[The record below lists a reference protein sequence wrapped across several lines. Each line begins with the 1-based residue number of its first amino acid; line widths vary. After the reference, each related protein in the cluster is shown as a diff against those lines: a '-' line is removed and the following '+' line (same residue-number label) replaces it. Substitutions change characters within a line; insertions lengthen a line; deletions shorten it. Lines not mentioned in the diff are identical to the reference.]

1 MIFDQ
6 MERRIKEMK
15 ELRRLETIKANR
27 VQQEATDIK
36 YHNLVTQVKGFVNIL
51 QYFQTELKFE
61 LSDSYKA
68 EISDLLAKLQEVIKD
83 GYANKDL
90 VTESENDFKNILIA
104 IKKDWA
110 KHHTSLTSTTVNTLK
125 IIGGIESDQ
134 VEACLTDI
142 KNASAWQMD
151 VTVYKKLKKA
161 LDSADSLIEKMSL
174 DQDIIAFLTKMTSG
188 KATFYD
194 LNDKVMDWIKK
205 ESLEKRV
212 KLSFTA
218 R

>member
-15 ELRRLETIKANR
+15 ELRRLETIKSNR

-36 YHNLVTQVKGFVNIL
+36 YHNLVAQVKGFINIL

-61 LSDSYKA
+61 ISDSYKI
-68 EISDLLAKLQEVIKD
+68 EISTLFGKLQEVIKD

-90 VTESENDFKNILIA
+90 VTESENDFRNILNT
-104 IKKDWA
+104 IKKDWT

-142 KNASAWQMD
+142 KNASTWQMD

-174 DQDIIAFLTKMTSG
+174 DQDIIEFLTKMTSG
-188 KATFYD
+188 RATFYD

>member
-15 ELRRLETIKANR
+15 ELRRLETIKSNR

-36 YHNLVTQVKGFVNIL
+36 YHNLVAQVKGFMNIL
-51 QYFQTELKFE
+51 QYFQTESKFE
-61 LSDSYKA
+61 ISDSYKI
-68 EISDLLAKLQEVIKD
+68 EISTLFGKLQEVIKD

-90 VTESENDFKNILIA
+90 VTESENDFRNILNT
-104 IKKDWA
+104 IKKDWT

-142 KNASAWQMD
+142 KNASTWQMD

-174 DQDIIAFLTKMTSG
+174 DQDIIEFLTKMTSG
-188 KATFYD
+188 RATFYD

>member
-15 ELRRLETIKANR
+15 ELRRLETIKSNR

-36 YHNLVTQVKGFVNIL
+36 YHNLVAQVKGFINIL

-61 LSDSYKA
+61 ISDSYKI
-68 EISDLLAKLQEVIKD
+68 EISTLFGKLQEVIKD

-90 VTESENDFKNILIA
+90 VTESENDFRNILNT
-104 IKKDWA
+104 IKKDWT

-142 KNASAWQMD
+142 KNASTWQMD

-174 DQDIIAFLTKMTSG
+174 DQDIIEFLTKMTSG
-188 KATFYD
+188 RATFYD

-205 ESLEKRV
+205 ESLENRV

>member
-6 MERRIKEMK
+6 IDRRIKEMK

-27 VQQEATDIK
+27 VQQEATDMK
-36 YHNLVTQVKGFVNIL
+36 YHNLVGQVKDYMDIVHYL
-51 QYFQTELKFE
+51 QNELGYE
-61 LSDSYKA
+61 VSDSHKT
-68 EISDLLAKLQEVIKD
+68 EINALLVKLQEVIKE
-83 GYANKDL
+83 GYSDKEL
-90 VTESENDFKNILIA
+90 VTESENDFKNLLTA
-104 IKKDWA
+104 IKKEWA
-110 KHHTSLTSTTVNTLK
+110 KYHTSLTSTTVNTLK
-125 IIGGIESDQ
+125 IIGGIKSDQ

-142 KNASAWQMD
+142 KNASTWQMD
-151 VTVYKKLKKA
+151 LAVYKKLKKA

-188 KATFYD
+188 KATFLD

>member
-6 MERRIKEMK
+6 MKRRIKEMK
-15 ELRRLETIKANR
+15 ELRRLETIKANK
-27 VQQEATDIK
+27 VQQEATDTK
-36 YHNLVTQVKGFVNIL
+36 YHGLVIQVKGFIDIL
-51 QYFQTELKFE
+51 QYLQTELGFE
-61 LSDSYKA
+61 VSDSCKA
-68 EISDLLAKLQEVIKD
+68 EINTLLGKLQEVIKD

-90 VTESENDFKNILIA
+90 VTESEVDLKNILGI
-104 IKKDWA
+104 IKKDWT
-110 KHHTSLTSTTVNTLK
+110 KHHTNLTSTTVNTLK

-134 VEACLTDI
+134 VEACLSDI
-142 KNASAWQMD
+142 KDASAWQMD
-151 VTVYKKLKKA
+151 LAVYKKLKKA
-161 LDSADSLIEKMSL
+161 LDRADSLIEKMSL

-194 LNDKVMDWIKK
+194 LNDKVMDWIKR
-205 ESLEKRV
+205 ESLEKRI

>member
-36 YHNLVTQVKGFVNIL
+36 YRNLVVQVKGFMNVL

-61 LSDSYKA
+61 VSDSYKA
-68 EISDLLAKLQEVIKD
+68 EISALFVKLQEVIKD

-90 VTESENDFKNILIA
+90 VIESENDFKNIINT
-104 IKKDWA
+104 IKKDWT

-205 ESLEKRV
+205 EALEKRV

>member
-15 ELRRLETIKANR
+15 ELRRLETIKSNR

-36 YHNLVTQVKGFVNIL
+36 YHNLVAQVKGFINIL

-61 LSDSYKA
+61 ISDSYKI
-68 EISDLLAKLQEVIKD
+68 EISTLFGKLQEVIKD

-90 VTESENDFKNILIA
+90 VTESENDFRNILNT
-104 IKKDWA
+104 IKKDWT

-134 VEACLTDI
+134 DEACLTDI
-142 KNASAWQMD
+142 KNASTWQMD

-174 DQDIIAFLTKMTSG
+174 DQDIIEFLTKMTSG
-188 KATFYD
+188 RATFYD

>member
-1 MIFDQ
+1 

-15 ELRRLETIKANR
+15 ELRRLETIKSNR

-36 YHNLVTQVKGFVNIL
+36 YHNLVAQVKGFINIL

-61 LSDSYKA
+61 ISDSYKI
-68 EISDLLAKLQEVIKD
+68 EISTLFGKLQEVIED

-90 VTESENDFKNILIA
+90 VTESENDFRNILNT
-104 IKKDWA
+104 IKKDWT

-142 KNASAWQMD
+142 KNASTWQMD

-174 DQDIIAFLTKMTSG
+174 DQDIIEFLTKMTSG
-188 KATFYD
+188 RATFYD

>member
-36 YHNLVTQVKGFVNIL
+36 YHNLVAQVKGFMNIL

-61 LSDSYKA
+61 VSDSYKI
-68 EISDLLAKLQEVIKD
+68 EISALFAKLQEVIKD

-90 VTESENDFKNILIA
+90 VAESENDFKNIINT
-104 IKKDWA
+104 IKKDWT

-151 VTVYKKLKKA
+151 VTVYKKLKKT

-205 ESLEKRV
+205 EALEKRV

>member
-15 ELRRLETIKANR
+15 ELRRLETIKSNR

-36 YHNLVTQVKGFVNIL
+36 YHNLVAQVKGFINIL

-61 LSDSYKA
+61 VSDSYKT
-68 EISDLLAKLQEVIKD
+68 EIRALLAKLQEVIKD

-90 VTESENDFKNILIA
+90 VTESENDFRNILNT
-104 IKKDWA
+104 IKKDWT

-142 KNASAWQMD
+142 KNASTWQMD

-174 DQDIIAFLTKMTSG
+174 DQDIIDFLTKMTSG

-194 LNDKVMDWIKK
+194 LNDKVMEWIKK

>member
-15 ELRRLETIKANR
+15 ELRRLETIKSNR

-36 YHNLVTQVKGFVNIL
+36 YHNLVAQVKGFINIL

-61 LSDSYKA
+61 ISDSYKI
-68 EISDLLAKLQEVIKD
+68 EISTLFGKLQEVIKD

-90 VTESENDFKNILIA
+90 VTESENDFRNILNT
-104 IKKDWA
+104 IKKDWT

-125 IIGGIESDQ
+125 IIEGIESDQ

-142 KNASAWQMD
+142 KNASTWQMD

-174 DQDIIAFLTKMTSG
+174 DQDIIEFLTKMTSG
-188 KATFYD
+188 RATFYD

>member
-15 ELRRLETIKANR
+15 ELRRLETIKSNR

-36 YHNLVTQVKGFVNIL
+36 YHNLVAQVKGFINIL

-61 LSDSYKA
+61 ISDSYKI
-68 EISDLLAKLQEVIKD
+68 EISTLFGKLQEVIKD

-90 VTESENDFKNILIA
+90 VTESENDFRNILNT
-104 IKKDWA
+104 IKKDWT

-142 KNASAWQMD
+142 KNASTWQMD

-174 DQDIIAFLTKMTSG
+174 DQDIIEFLTKMTSG
-188 KATFYD
+188 RATFYD

-212 KLSFTA
+212 KLSFTT

>member
-36 YHNLVTQVKGFVNIL
+36 YRNLVVQVKGFMNVL

-61 LSDSYKA
+61 VSDSYKA
-68 EISDLLAKLQEVIKD
+68 EISALFVKLQEVIKD

-90 VTESENDFKNILIA
+90 VTESENDFKNIINT
-104 IKKDWA
+104 IKKDWT

-205 ESLEKRV
+205 EALEKRV

>member
-1 MIFDQ
+1 

-15 ELRRLETIKANR
+15 ELRRLETIKSNR

-36 YHNLVTQVKGFVNIL
+36 YHNLVAQVKGFINIL

-61 LSDSYKA
+61 ISDSYKI
-68 EISDLLAKLQEVIKD
+68 EISTLFGKLQEVIED

-90 VTESENDFKNILIA
+90 VTESENDFRNILNT
-104 IKKDWA
+104 IKKDWT

-125 IIGGIESDQ
+125 IIGRIESDQ

-142 KNASAWQMD
+142 KNASTWQMD

-174 DQDIIAFLTKMTSG
+174 DQDIIEFLTKMTSG
-188 KATFYD
+188 RATFYD

>member
-36 YHNLVTQVKGFVNIL
+36 YHNLVAQVKGFINIL

-61 LSDSYKA
+61 ISDSYKI
-68 EISDLLAKLQEVIKD
+68 EISTLFGKLQEVIKD

-90 VTESENDFKNILIA
+90 VTESENDFRNILNT
-104 IKKDWA
+104 IKKDWT

-134 VEACLTDI
+134 VEVCLTDI
-142 KNASAWQMD
+142 KNASTWQMD

-174 DQDIIAFLTKMTSG
+174 DQDIIEFLTKMTSG
-188 KATFYD
+188 RATFYD

>member
-1 MIFDQ
+1 

-15 ELRRLETIKANR
+15 ELRRLETIKSNR

-36 YHNLVTQVKGFVNIL
+36 YHNLVAQVKGFINIL

-61 LSDSYKA
+61 ISDSYKI
-68 EISDLLAKLQEVIKD
+68 EISTLFGKLQEVIKD

-90 VTESENDFKNILIA
+90 VTESENDFRNILNT
-104 IKKDWA
+104 IKKDWT

-142 KNASAWQMD
+142 KNASTWQMD

-174 DQDIIAFLTKMTSG
+174 DQDIIEFLTKMTSG
-188 KATFYD
+188 RATFYD

>member
-1 MIFDQ
+1 

-15 ELRRLETIKANR
+15 ELRRLETIKSNR

-36 YHNLVTQVKGFVNIL
+36 YHNLVAQVKGFINIL

-61 LSDSYKA
+61 ISDSYKI
-68 EISDLLAKLQEVIKD
+68 EISTLFGKLQEVIEN

-90 VTESENDFKNILIA
+90 VTESENDFRNILNT
-104 IKKDWA
+104 IKKDWT

-142 KNASAWQMD
+142 KNASTWQMD

-174 DQDIIAFLTKMTSG
+174 DQDIIEFLTKMTSG
-188 KATFYD
+188 RATFYD

>member
-1 MIFDQ
+1 

-15 ELRRLETIKANR
+15 ELRRLETIKSNR

-36 YHNLVTQVKGFVNIL
+36 YHNLVAQVKGFINIL

-61 LSDSYKA
+61 ISDSYKI
-68 EISDLLAKLQEVIKD
+68 EISTLFGKLQEVIKD

-90 VTESENDFKNILIA
+90 VTDSENDFRNILNT
-104 IKKDWA
+104 IKKDCTN
-110 KHHTSLTSTTVNTLK
+110 HHTSLTSTTVNTLK

-142 KNASAWQMD
+142 KNASTWQMD

-174 DQDIIAFLTKMTSG
+174 DQDIIEFLTKMTSG
-188 KATFYD
+188 RATFYD

>member
-15 ELRRLETIKANR
+15 ELRRLETIKSNR

-36 YHNLVTQVKGFVNIL
+36 YHNLVAQVKGFINIL

-61 LSDSYKA
+61 ISDSYKI
-68 EISDLLAKLQEVIKD
+68 EISTLFGKLQEVIEN

-90 VTESENDFKNILIA
+90 VTESENDFRNILNT
-104 IKKDWA
+104 IKKDWT

-142 KNASAWQMD
+142 KNASTWQMD

-174 DQDIIAFLTKMTSG
+174 DQDIIEFLTKMTSG
-188 KATFYD
+188 RATFYD

>member
-36 YHNLVTQVKGFVNIL
+36 YHNLVAQVKGFINIL

-61 LSDSYKA
+61 VSDSYKT
-68 EISDLLAKLQEVIKD
+68 EIRALLAKLQEVIKD

-90 VTESENDFKNILIA
+90 VTESENDFKNIINT
-104 IKKDWA
+104 IKKDWT

-142 KNASAWQMD
+142 KNASTWQMD

-174 DQDIIAFLTKMTSG
+174 DQDIIDFLTKMTSG

-194 LNDKVMDWIKK
+194 LNDKVMEWIKK

>member
-15 ELRRLETIKANR
+15 ELRRLETIKSNR

-36 YHNLVTQVKGFVNIL
+36 YHNLVAQVKGFINIL

-61 LSDSYKA
+61 ISDSYKI
-68 EISDLLAKLQEVIKD
+68 EISTLFGKLQEVIKD

-90 VTESENDFKNILIA
+90 VTESENDFRNILNT
-104 IKKDWA
+104 IKKDWT

-134 VEACLTDI
+134 VEECLTDI
-142 KNASAWQMD
+142 KNASTWQMD

-174 DQDIIAFLTKMTSG
+174 DQDIIEFLTKMTSG
-188 KATFYD
+188 RATFYD

>member
-15 ELRRLETIKANR
+15 ELRRLETIKSNR

-36 YHNLVTQVKGFVNIL
+36 YHNLVAQVKGFINIL

-61 LSDSYKA
+61 ISDSYKI
-68 EISDLLAKLQEVIKD
+68 EISTLFGKLQEVIED

-90 VTESENDFKNILIA
+90 VTESENDFRNILNT
-104 IKKDWA
+104 IKKDWT

-142 KNASAWQMD
+142 KNASTWQMD

-174 DQDIIAFLTKMTSG
+174 DQDIIEFLTKMTSG
-188 KATFYD
+188 RATFYD

>member
-36 YHNLVTQVKGFVNIL
+36 YRNLVVQVKGFMNVL

-61 LSDSYKA
+61 VSDSYKA
-68 EISDLLAKLQEVIKD
+68 EISALFVKLQEVIKD

-90 VTESENDFKNILIA
+90 VAESENDFKNIINT
-104 IKKDWA
+104 IKKDWT

-205 ESLEKRV
+205 EALEKRV

>member
-6 MERRIKEMK
+6 MEGRIKEMK
-15 ELRRLETIKANR
+15 ELRRLETIKSNR

-36 YHNLVTQVKGFVNIL
+36 YHNLVAQVKGFINIL

-61 LSDSYKA
+61 ISDSYKI
-68 EISDLLAKLQEVIKD
+68 EISTLFGKLQEVIKD

-90 VTESENDFKNILIA
+90 VTESENDFRNILNT
-104 IKKDWA
+104 IKKDWT

-142 KNASAWQMD
+142 KNASTWQMD

-174 DQDIIAFLTKMTSG
+174 DQDIIEFLTKMTSG
-188 KATFYD
+188 RATFYD

>member
-15 ELRRLETIKANR
+15 ELRRLETIKSNR

-36 YHNLVTQVKGFVNIL
+36 YHNLVAQVKGFINIL

-61 LSDSYKA
+61 ISDSYKI
-68 EISDLLAKLQEVIKD
+68 EISTLFGKLQEVIKD

-90 VTESENDFKNILIA
+90 VTESENDFRNILNT
-104 IKKDWA
+104 IKKDWT

-142 KNASAWQMD
+142 KNASTWQMD

-174 DQDIIAFLTKMTSG
+174 DQDIIEFLTKMTSG
-188 KATFYD
+188 RATFYD
-194 LNDKVMDWIKK
+194 LNDKVLDWIKK

>member
-15 ELRRLETIKANR
+15 ELRRLETIKSNR

-36 YHNLVTQVKGFVNIL
+36 YHNLVAQVKGFINIL
-51 QYFQTELKFE
+51 QYFQTELKFQI
-61 LSDSYKA
+61 SDSYKI
-68 EISDLLAKLQEVIKD
+68 EISTLFGKLQEVIKD

-90 VTESENDFKNILIA
+90 VTESENDFRNILNT
-104 IKKDWA
+104 IKKDWT

-142 KNASAWQMD
+142 KNASTWQMD

-174 DQDIIAFLTKMTSG
+174 DQDIIEFLTKMTSG
-188 KATFYD
+188 RATFYD

>member
-1 MIFDQ
+1 

-15 ELRRLETIKANR
+15 ELRRLETIKSNR

-36 YHNLVTQVKGFVNIL
+36 YHNLVAQVKGFINIL

-61 LSDSYKA
+61 ISDSYKI
-68 EISDLLAKLQEVIKD
+68 EISTLFGKLQEVIKD

-90 VTESENDFKNILIA
+90 VTESENDFRNILNT
-104 IKKDWA
+104 IKKDWT

-142 KNASAWQMD
+142 KNASTWQMD

-174 DQDIIAFLTKMTSG
+174 DQDIIEFLTKMTSG
-188 KATFYD
+188 RATFYD

-212 KLSFTA
+212 KLSLTA

>member
-15 ELRRLETIKANR
+15 ELRRLETIKSNR

-36 YHNLVTQVKGFVNIL
+36 YHNLVAQVKGFINIL

-61 LSDSYKA
+61 ISDSYKI
-68 EISDLLAKLQEVIKD
+68 EISTLFGKLQEVIKD

-90 VTESENDFKNILIA
+90 VTESENDFRNILNT
-104 IKKDWA
+104 IKKDWT

-142 KNASAWQMD
+142 KNASTWQMD

-174 DQDIIAFLTKMTSG
+174 DQDIIEFLTKMTSG
-188 KATFYD
+188 RATFYD

-212 KLSFTA
+212 KLSLTA

>member
-36 YHNLVTQVKGFVNIL
+36 YHNLVTQVKGFINIL

-61 LSDSYKA
+61 VSDSYKA
-68 EISDLLAKLQEVIKD
+68 EISALLAKLQEIIKD
-83 GYANKDL
+83 GYAKKDL
-90 VTESENDFKNILIA
+90 VTESENDFKNILTT
-104 IKKDWA
+104 IKKDWT
-110 KHHTSLTSTTVNTLK
+110 KHHTTLTSTTVNTLK

-134 VEACLTDI
+134 VEECLTDI

-151 VTVYKKLKKA
+151 VTVYKKLKTA

>member
-27 VQQEATDIK
+27 VQQEATDTK
-36 YHNLVTQVKGFVNIL
+36 YHNLVAQVKGFMNII

-61 LSDSYKA
+61 VSDSYKT
-68 EISDLLAKLQEVIKD
+68 EISALFVKLQEVIKD

-90 VTESENDFKNILIA
+90 VAESENDFKNIINT
-104 IKKDWA
+104 IKKDWP

-151 VTVYKKLKKA
+151 VTVYKRLKTA
-161 LDSADSLIEKMSL
+161 LDSADSLIEKLSL
-174 DQDIIAFLTKMTSG
+174 DQDIISFLTKMTSG

>member
-36 YHNLVTQVKGFVNIL
+36 YRNLVVQVKGFMNVL

-61 LSDSYKA
+61 VSDSYKA
-68 EISDLLAKLQEVIKD
+68 EISALFVKLQEVIKD

-90 VTESENDFKNILIA
+90 VAESENDFKNIINK
-104 IKKDWA
+104 IKKDWT

-205 ESLEKRV
+205 EALEKRV

>member
-15 ELRRLETIKANR
+15 ELRRLETIKSNR

-36 YHNLVTQVKGFVNIL
+36 YHNLVAQVKGFINIL

-61 LSDSYKA
+61 ISDSYKI
-68 EISDLLAKLQEVIKD
+68 EISTLFGKLQEVIKD
-83 GYANKDL
+83 GYANKNL
-90 VTESENDFKNILIA
+90 VTESENDFRNILNT
-104 IKKDWA
+104 IKKDWT

-142 KNASAWQMD
+142 KNASTWQMD

-174 DQDIIAFLTKMTSG
+174 DQDIIEFLTKMTSG
-188 KATFYD
+188 RATFYD

>member
-36 YHNLVTQVKGFVNIL
+36 YHNLVAQVKGFINIL

-61 LSDSYKA
+61 VSDAYKT
-68 EISDLLAKLQEVIKD
+68 EISALLAKMQEVIKD

-90 VTESENDFKNILIA
+90 VTESENDFKNIINT
-104 IKKDWA
+104 IKKDWT

-142 KNASAWQMD
+142 KNASTWQMD

-174 DQDIIAFLTKMTSG
+174 DQDIIDFLTKMTSG

-194 LNDKVMDWIKK
+194 LNDKVMEWIKK

>member
-61 LSDSYKA
+61 FSDSYKA

-90 VTESENDFKNILIA
+90 VTESENDFKNILIT